1 MWARGRQVWAHGGEC
16 GHVEGEC
23 GHAEDACE
31 HVTEANWKMKPL
43 DLGTSRALAILSTQ
57 MVTSPL

>member
-1 MWARGRQVWAHGGEC
+1 MW
-16 GHVEGEC
+16 
-23 GHAEDACE
+23 HAEDACE

-57 MVTSPL
+57 MVTSLCEGGCWVTSCY